1 MIGFVGAL
9 VIVALVLLVLNGALQ
24 WPGSR
29 QGSLRP
35 DPEVTVRLARIE
47 NTLRLLESRLDSVE
61 EQQQFLERLLSD
73 RADPRALPPSDP
85 PASEPPGDTEDSS
98 SILFDV
104 DETGEDR

>member
-1 MIGFVGAL
+1 MGFAAVL
-9 VIVALVLLVLNGALQ
+9 VVVAIVLLVLNGALQ

-29 QGSLRP
+29 QGTLRA

-73 RADPRALPPSDP
+73 RADSRALPPSDRP
-85 PASEPPGDTEDSS
+85 EDGDDSS

-104 DETGEDR
+104 EETEEDR